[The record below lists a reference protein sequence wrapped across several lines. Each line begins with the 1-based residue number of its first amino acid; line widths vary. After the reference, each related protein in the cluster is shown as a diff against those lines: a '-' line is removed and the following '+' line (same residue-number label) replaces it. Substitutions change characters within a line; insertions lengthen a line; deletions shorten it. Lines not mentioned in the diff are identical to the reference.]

1 MKKSFKTPFLILV
14 SLCLLFVLSACSS
27 NKETDKKATNTTE
40 TATITLQQ
48 EGKQIAKKDVS
59 FATETSLLDIMKDNF
74 TVVEK
79 DGFVTSLNDVVQNTD
94 KQMYWLFTINDKEV
108 TTGANKTTLKKG
120 DKVLWKLEE
129 MEIK

>member
-1 MKKSFKTPFLILV
+1 MKKLFKTPMLV
-14 SLCLLFVLSACSS
+14 LLSLCLLLVMSACES
-27 NKETDKKATNTTE
+27 NKETTKQATTATE

-59 FATETSLLDIMKDNF
+59 FEDGTSLLDIMKDNF

-79 DGFVTSLNDVVQNTD
+79 DGFITSLNDVVQNTD
-94 KQMYWLFTINDKEV
+94 KQMYWLFTINNKEV
-108 TTGANKTTLKKG
+108 TTGANKTTLKKD
-120 DKVLWKLEE
+120 DKVLWKLEA